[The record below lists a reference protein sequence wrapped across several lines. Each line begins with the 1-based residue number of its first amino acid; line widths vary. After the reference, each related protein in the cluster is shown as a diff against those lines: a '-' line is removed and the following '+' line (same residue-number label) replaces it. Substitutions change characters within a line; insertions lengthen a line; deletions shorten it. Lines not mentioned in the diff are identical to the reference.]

1 MYEVALTEAY
11 FPAQTDIDVRDITV
25 GGLLREMAAR
35 RPDAEALVEVR
46 QSGEIG
52 RRWSYGALLADGE
65 RLAGALTARFRPGE
79 RVVVW
84 APNSPEWVLME
95 YACALAGLVLVTAN
109 PAYQVGELRY
119 VLEQSGAVA
128 LFLVREFRGN
138 PMAEIG
144 AAAAD
149 GLGAVREIVDM
160 NDAAALQAAAGEGAQ
175 ALPDV
180 SPGDAAQIQYTSG
193 TTGFPKGAVLSHRG
207 LVNNARY
214 YAGRCGVTESTT
226 WINPMPMF
234 HTSGCGML
242 TLGSLQ
248 AGCRMVLVSLFDP
261 HAIVGLIE
269 SQKASIAL
277 GVPTMILAMLDA
289 QEASPRDVSTL
300 ELISS
305 GGAMV
310 APELVRRTQ
319 RTFGCAFST
328 LYGQTEHS
336 PVITQH
342 HDGDSIDDIS
352 NTVGQ
357 PIPQTEVSIR
367 RVADNRTAAIDEIGE
382 ICARSPSVMLGYHD
396 NDAATVEAIDAEGWL
411 HSGDLGRMDAR
422 GYVTITGRVK
432 EMIIRG
438 GENHFPAEI
447 ENVLLEHASV
457 AEVAVVGL
465 PDETWGEVIAAF
477 VRTEGGQELDRD
489 ALHAHC
495 RARLSPQKTPTLW
508 CRVDAFPMT
517 GSGKIQ
523 NFRLR
528 DGYIAGQYR
537 GGPR

>member
-1 MYEVALTEAY
+1 M
-11 FPAQTDIDVRDITV
+11 
-25 GGLLREMAAR
+25 G
-35 RPDAEALVEVR
+35 
-46 QSGEIG
+46 
-52 RRWSYGALLADGE
+52 ADGI
-65 RLAGALTARFRPGE
+65 RLCPRR
-79 RVVVW
+79 
-84 APNSPEWVLME
+84 
-95 YACALAGLVLVTAN
+95 LVLVTAN
-109 PAYQVGELRY
+109 PAYQVRELRY

-149 GLGAVREIVDM
+149 GLAAVREIVDM
-160 NDAAALQAAAGEGAQ
+160 NDAAALRAGGGEGAQ

-180 SPGDAAQIQYTSG
+180 APGDAAQIQYTSG

-261 HAIVGLIE
+261 HVIVGLIG
-269 SQKASIAL
+269 SQRASIAL

-319 RTFGCAFST
+319 QTFGCAFST

-342 HDGDSIDDIS
+342 HDGDSIDDIC

-357 PIPQTEVSIR
+357 PIPQTDVSIR
-367 RVADNRTAAIDEIGE
+367 RVTDNRTAAIGEIGE

-396 NDAATVEAIDAEGWL
+396 NDEATVEAIDAEGWL
-411 HSGDLGRMDAR
+411 HTGDLGRMDAR

-447 ENVLLEHASV
+447 ENVLLEHTSV

-477 VRTEGGQELDRD
+477 VRTEGGLELDRD

-508 CRVDAFPMT
+508 CPVDAFPMT

-523 NFRLR
+523 KFRLR
-528 DGYIAGQYR
+528 DGYVAGQYR